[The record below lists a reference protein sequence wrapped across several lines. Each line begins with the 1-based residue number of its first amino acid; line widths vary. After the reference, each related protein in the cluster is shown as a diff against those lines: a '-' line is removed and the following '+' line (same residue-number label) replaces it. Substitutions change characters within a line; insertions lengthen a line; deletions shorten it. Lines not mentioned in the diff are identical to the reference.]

1 MKQLKNF
8 LDGDGRLVKLPARR
22 GMRQEA
28 LAYLAE
34 KFQPGRTYTEREVN
48 ELLLCWHTF
57 GDPATLRR
65 ALFDCR
71 FLDRDPY
78 GRSYRLAARP
88 QADLGAEPEEQ

>member
-1 MKQLKNF
+1 M
-8 LDGDGRLVKLPARR
+8 
-22 GMRQEA
+22 
-28 LAYLAE
+28 
-34 KFQPGRTYTEREVN
+34 
-48 ELLLCWHTF
+48 LCWHTF